1 VTRVGAVVRRLRIDE
16 IPQLWNVLKGDMSI
30 VGPRPERPEFMAYLE
45 QRVPFWSRRH
55 LVKPGIT
62 GWAQICRGYTTDAE
76 GSVDKLSYDL
86 WYLRHRS
93 ITVDL
98 AVCLQT
104 IVVMLTGHKSK
115 YRDPDHVE
123 ADDAKVVPSLSP
135 TSDAA
140 ASRD

>member
-1 VTRVGAVVRRLRIDE
+1 MARYLCQCRVALD
-16 IPQLWNVLKGDMSI
+16 
-30 VGPRPERPEFMAYLE
+30 
-45 QRVPFWSRRH
+45 
-55 LVKPGIT
+55 
-62 GWAQICRGYTTDAE
+62 
-76 GSVDKLSYDL
+76 
-86 WYLRHRS
+86 HRS

-123 ADDAKVVPSLSP
+123 ADDAKAVPALSP